1 MNARS
6 RAVAGI
12 PATVLLAFGLIAPVQ
27 GQLLDKL
34 NQLDKALEKG
44 KKVVKAVQTVR
55 GAFGDFSEEEEF
67 YIGRSVA
74 ALILGRYKPL
84 NDPALNRYVN
94 QVGNAV
100 AVFSDRPEIYAGWH
114 FQVLD
119 TEEVNALAAPGGMI
133 FVTKGLVRRC
143 KDEESLALVLAH
155 EVGHVAARHGLQSI
169 KKANLTKTFTSIG
182 LGAVQ
187 KYGPAELS
195 QVTAA
200 FEGVLGDIVETLIE
214 LGYDRKFEY
223 EADADAVLTGCRTGY
238 DPTGISRFLR
248 TMVGDGSPAAG
259 KGWFK
264 THPSP
269 EKRIKEADSRIAELR
284 PVPPLNAVRTKRFTS
299 AAASIW

>member
-6 RAVAGI
+6 RVISGGWLAVLL
-12 PATVLLAFGLIAPVQ
+12 TVLFVAPVQ
-27 GQLLDKL
+27 GQLLNKL
-34 NQLDKALEKG
+34 KQLEQALEKG
-44 KKVVKAVQTVR
+44 KKVVQAVQTVR
-55 GAFGDFSEEEEF
+55 GVFGDFSEEEEY

-84 NDPALNRYVN
+84 NDPSLNRYVN
-94 QVGNAV
+94 DVGNAV
-100 AVFSDRPEIYAGWH
+100 AIFSDRPEIYAGWH

-133 FVTKGLVRRC
+133 FVTKGLIRRC
-143 KDEESLALVLAH
+143 PDEESLALVLAH

-169 KKANLTKTFTSIG
+169 KKANLTKAFTSIG
-182 LGAVQ
+182 IGAIQ
-187 KYGPAELS
+187 KYGPAELA
-195 QVTAA
+195 QVTSA

-214 LGYDRKFEY
+214 RGYDRKFEY
-223 EADADAVLTGCRTGY
+223 EADAAAVLTGCRTGY

-248 TMVGDGSPAAG
+248 TMIGDGSPAAG

-269 EKRIKEADSRIAELR
+269 EKRIKETDAEIAELR
-284 PVPPLNAVRTKRFTS
+284 PVPPINAVRTKRFTS